1 MVRDAGRFDADLVY
15 VALTMPMPFVQS
27 TSNSS
32 FLCSDRR
39 CSSNNYRCSLP
50 LQEEEEEAEEDE
62 AEEDEAEE
70 DEEEEEEGGEGE
82 DAGTVH
88 VADYH
93 QEGRVVV
100 CLRI

>member
-50 LQEEEEEAEEDE
+50 LQEEEEE
-62 AEEDEAEE
+62 DEAEE
-70 DEEEEEEGGEGE
+70 DEEEEEGGEGEEEEGGEGE